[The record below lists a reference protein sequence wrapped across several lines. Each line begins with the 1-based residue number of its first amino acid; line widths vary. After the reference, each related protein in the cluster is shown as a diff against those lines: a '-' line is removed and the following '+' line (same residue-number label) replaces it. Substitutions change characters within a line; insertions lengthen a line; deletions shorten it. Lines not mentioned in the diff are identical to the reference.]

1 MRRTLLALSATAA
14 LTLSAVPATTANAQD
29 VIDTVID
36 GVEELPEEATL
47 GSQGASMISSG
58 TTDPEVVAEGS
69 SLVAR
74 DYVIGT
80 VIVLVIGGI
89 LYTVAPAL
97 PDNVAIPLSNG

>member
-1 MRRTLLALSATAA
+1 MRRTLLALSAAAA
-14 LTLSAVPATTANAQD
+14 LTLSAAPATTATAQD
-29 VIDTVID
+29 
-36 GVEELPEEATL
+36 LPEEATL
-47 GSQGASMISSG
+47 GSQGASMMSSG

-74 DYVIGT
+74 DYAIGT

-89 LYTVAPAL
+89 LYTIAPAL